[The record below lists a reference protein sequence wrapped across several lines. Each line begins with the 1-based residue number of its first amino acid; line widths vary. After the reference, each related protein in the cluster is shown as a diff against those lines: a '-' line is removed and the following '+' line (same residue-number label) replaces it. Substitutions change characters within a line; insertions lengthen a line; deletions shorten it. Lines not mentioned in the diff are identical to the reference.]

1 MLCGRRLR
9 AKGGAS
15 WLHRSIRN
23 YCDLVCE
30 GGGVKGI
37 GLAGAFSV
45 LEEHDFRPQ
54 NVAGT
59 SAGAITAALIAA
71 GYTAAELKDVI
82 FGMDF
87 LKFRDTAWEDK
98 LPLVGKGV
106 SIVKDLGIYEG
117 RYFEDWIGELL
128 KAKGAETFSALATD
142 EYGDDPRYRYRLQV
156 IASDTTSHRLLVLP
170 RDADQLGIDPDEL
183 SVARAVRMSMSIPIF
198 FEPVS
203 VTNEKTNREHVIVDG
218 GMLSNFPVWLFDCP
232 DAEVP
237 SWPTFGL
244 LLVEPH
250 PQTPIGARLPA
261 PERAPHGLGGLF
273 KYVKAMADTMMEAH
287 DRLYVE
293 KANFARTIPIPT
305 LGIGTTEFD
314 ITPSRKE
321 ALYQSGRDAAAAFL
335 ETWDFDGYIEEFRR
349 ARSITAARRSA
360 SRCRRRRR
368 GALRRPRPGCP
379 PAAAPRASSSRAL
392 TVRLPAPRPR

>member
-1 MLCGRRLR
+1 VAEHELY
-9 AKGGAS
+9 
-15 WLHRSIRN
+15 RN

-45 LEEHDFRPQ
+45 LEEHGFRPQ

-71 GYTAAELKDVI
+71 GYSAAELKDVI

-87 LKFRDTAWEDK
+87 LRFRDVALEDK
-98 LPLVGKGV
+98 IPLIGKGV

-117 RYFEDWIGELL
+117 KYFESWIGELL
-128 KAKGAETFSALATD
+128 EAKGAKTFSALATD
-142 EYGDDPRYRYRLQV
+142 EFGDDPRYRYRLQV

-170 RDADQLGIDPDEL
+170 RDAAELGIDPDEL
-183 SVARAVRMSMSIPIF
+183 EVARAVRMSMSIPIF

-203 VTNEKTNREHVIVDG
+203 ITNGKTNREHVIVDG
-218 GMLSNFPVWLFDCP
+218 GMLSNYPVWLFDCP
-232 DAEVP
+232 ADQVP
-237 SWPTFGL
+237 TWPTFGL

-250 PQTPIGARLPA
+250 PTTPIGARLPA
-261 PERAPHGLGGLF
+261 PERAARGLGGLF

-305 LGIGTTEFD
+305 LGIGTTEFE
-314 ITPSRKE
+314 ITEARKE
-321 ALYQSGRDAAAAFL
+321 ALYESGRTAAEQFL
-335 ETWDFDGYIEEFRR
+335 ATWDFDGYIEEFRSGKEHHRR
-349 ARSITAARRSA
+349 AEVAEQIQEGT
-360 SRCRRRRR
+360 
-368 GALRRPRPGCP
+368 PH
-379 PAAAPRASSSRAL
+379 
-392 TVRLPAPRPR
+392 

>member
-1 MLCGRRLR
+1 MSR
-9 AKGGAS
+9 
-15 WLHRSIRN
+15 
-23 YCDLVCE
+23 
-30 GGGVKGI
+30 
-37 GLAGAFSV
+37 
-45 LEEHDFRPQ
+45 
-54 NVAGT
+54 T
-59 SAGAITAALIAA
+59 SAST
-71 GYTAAELKDVI
+71 
-82 FGMDF
+82 
-87 LKFRDTAWEDK
+87 R
-98 LPLVGKGV
+98 
-106 SIVKDLGIYEG
+106 G

-128 KAKGAETFSALATD
+128 KAKGAETFSSLATD
-142 EYGDDPRYRYRLQV
+142 EFGDDPRYRYRLQV

-170 RDADQLGIDPDEL
+170 RDADQLGIDPEEL
-183 SVARAVRMSMSIPIF
+183 SVARAVRMSMSTPIF

-250 PQTPIGARLPA
+250 PQTTIGARLPA
-261 PERAPHGLGGLF
+261 PERAAHGLGGLF

-321 ALYQSGRDAAAAFL
+321 ELYQSGRDAAAAFL
-335 ETWDFDGYIEEFRR
+335 ETWDFDGYIEAFRKGKEHHR
-349 ARSITAARRSA
+349 REEVGEQMQEAAQEVQA
-360 SRCRRRRR
+360 
-368 GALRRPRPGCP
+368 
-379 PAAAPRASSSRAL
+379 
-392 TVRLPAPRPR
+392 